1 MPGRTRP
8 RNGRAA
14 EDGGVTIRVMRPADI
29 PRGLELCRASGWNQV
44 AADWRELL
52 ALGGSGCLVAELD
65 GRVVGTATAVVY
77 EGRFA
82 WIGMVLVDPDARG
95 RGIGTALM
103 EHALGAL
110 GDLPARLDATP
121 KGYPLY
127 CRLGFVE
134 EARFCRM
141 TRSAGTTSAAGF
153 DRPRGLTA
161 ARPMRPQDLDAV
173 AAWDCSV
180 FGADRRA
187 LLTWAFGA
195 APALAWVAEDEA
207 GIQGYCFGR
216 CGHTWSQVGPV
227 VSRDVA
233 TGADLVAA
241 CASAS
246 ERTPLV
252 VDAASAAS
260 GWMRGLT
267 AIGFVEQRRFIRMC
281 RGTNAH
287 GGEREPMLAIFGPEW
302 G

>member
-1 MPGRTRP
+1 MI
-8 RNGRAA
+8 
-14 EDGGVTIRVMRPADI
+14 IRVMRPSDI

-44 AADWRELL
+44 AADWQELL

-65 GRVVGTATAVVY
+65 GRVVGTATTVTY

-103 EHALGAL
+103 EYALGAL

-141 TRSAGTTSAAGF
+141 TRAASTAPAAGF
-153 DRPRGLTA
+153 DRPRAATV
-161 ARPMRPQDLDAV
+161 ARPMRPQDLDPVAV
-173 AAWDCSV
+173 RDRAV

-187 LLTWAFGA
+187 LLTWAFRTA
-195 APALAWVAEDEA
+195 SALAWVVEAE
-207 GIQGYCFGR
+207 GVILGYCFGR
-216 CGHTWSQVGPV
+216 YGHTWSQVGPV

-233 TGADLVAA
+233 TGASLVAA

-252 VDAASAAS
+252 VDAAPAAP
-260 GWMRGLT
+260 GWMRELA
-267 AIGFVEQRRFIRMC
+267 AIGFVEQRPFIRMC

-287 GGEREPMLAIFGPEW
+287 GGERESVLAIFGPEW